1 VKIEPIY
8 TKGGWDM
15 KRQLGYVG
23 MALAVLA
30 LATASVASGKWEI
43 VRAGNLVFGDNG
55 GISPTQLPRHGFAP
69 ATARI
74 IGKIG
79 TADGTHPPALQ
90 HVELDVDRTIRVDAA
105 GLPTCR
111 LSQLQARSTADAKR
125 ACGDAIIGSGS
136 TEVEV
141 AFPEQAPFSSTG
153 PLVLFNA
160 GVSGKTTKVLLHAY
174 VDVPAPTAIVVPAT
188 VTRIDKGRFGLHLDA
203 TIPRIAG
210 GAGSATRF
218 ELKIGRRFTYMG
230 QKKSFLSAGCPT
242 GSWMTK
248 GHAEFSDGTD
258 AALTH
263 LFSCTPEGGSR

>member
-1 VKIEPIY
+1 
-8 TKGGWDM
+8 M
-15 KRQLGYVG
+15 KRNLLYVSVAVA
-23 MALAVLA
+23 ALAMSM
-30 LATASVASGKWEI
+30 ASVASGKWDI

-55 GISPTQLPRHGFAP
+55 GISPEKLPRHGFAP

-79 TADGTHPPALQ
+79 TVDGTHPPALS
-90 HVELDVDRTIRVDAA
+90 HIEADIDKTIRVDAV

-125 ACGDAIIGSGS
+125 ACGDAVIGSGS
-136 TEVEV
+136 AEVEV

-160 GVSGKTTKVLLHAY
+160 GVSGKTTKFLLHAY

-188 VTRIDKGRFGLHLDA
+188 VTRIDKGRFGLHLEA

-210 GAGSATRF
+210 GAGSATKF
-218 ELKIGRRFTYMG
+218 ELKIGRRFTYKG
-230 QKKSFLSAGCPT
+230 EKRSFVSASCPT
-242 GSWMTK
+242 GNWMTK
-248 GHAEFSDGTD
+248 GLVQFDDGTE
-258 AALTH
+258 AAVSH

>member
-1 VKIEPIY
+1 
-8 TKGGWDM
+8 M
-15 KRQLGYVG
+15 KRQLVYVG
-23 MALAVLA
+23 VVLAALAL
-30 LATASVASGKWEI
+30 TMASVASGKWEI

-55 GISPTQLPRHGFAP
+55 GLSPEKLPRHGYAP

-74 IGKIG
+74 IGKVG
-79 TADGTHPPALQ
+79 TVDGTHPPALS
-90 HVELDVDRTIRVDAA
+90 HLEADIDKTIRVDAV
-105 GLPTCR
+105 GLPTCQPN
-111 LSQLQARSTADAKR
+111 QLQARSTVDAKR
-125 ACGDAIIGSGS
+125 ACGDAIVGSGS
-136 TEVEV
+136 AEVEV

-188 VTRIDKGRFGLHLDA
+188 VTRIDKGRFGLHLES

-210 GAGSATRF
+210 GAGSATKF
-218 ELKIGRRFTYMG
+218 ELKIGRRFTYRG
-230 QKKSFLSAGCPT
+230 KKRSFLSASCPT

-248 GHAEFSDGTD
+248 GRVQFDDGTE
-258 AALTH
+258 AAVAH